1 MGEELAEGETKV
13 EVSRLEYGAEEY
25 SAMVQRLWQRL
36 KDEGMDEE
44 AAKVRREVARLDE
57 AEERGRD
64 AQVCSSATSACS
76 HCGARSSEC
85 TRSNPK

>member
-1 MGEELAEGETKV
+1 MPFTFVSTKV

-44 AAKVRREVARLDE
+44 AAKVRAILTENGAIDVTGME
-57 AEERGRD
+57 A
-64 AQVCSSATSACS
+64 ANA
-76 HCGARSSEC
+76 
-85 TRSNPK
+85 